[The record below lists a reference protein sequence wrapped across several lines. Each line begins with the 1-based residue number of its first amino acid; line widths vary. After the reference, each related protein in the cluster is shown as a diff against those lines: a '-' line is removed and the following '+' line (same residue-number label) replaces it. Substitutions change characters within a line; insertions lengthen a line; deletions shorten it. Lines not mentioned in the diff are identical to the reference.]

1 MPSFAVSPRTEARR
15 RRTGEGQGWQG
26 AGFHL
31 VLDLLV
37 IFNQTN
43 LAAVAIRLMR
53 CGPSGTPPASRA
65 KAASPLPSNETA
77 GRFLV
82 PLQLLEGNRHCAEHA
97 ALKPWTDP
105 LHRICGA
112 SRGSLQPR
120 EGASWAGSK
129 RQRRHRPSWCE
140 LLRGLRSQVLPP
152 VPPIHSA
159 LGDDAIGEGF
169 LNQYIEYIASIDSAQ

>member
-1 MPSFAVSPRTEARR
+1 MICTSSPSGVQSPPSCCQLSPGPFQSRRGWGGENIVPSFAVSPRTEARR

-37 IFNQTN
+37 IFNRTN

-129 RQRRHRPSWCE
+129 RQRRHPPP
-140 LLRGLRSQVLPP
+140 LRV
-152 VPPIHSA
+152 
-159 LGDDAIGEGF
+159 
-169 LNQYIEYIASIDSAQ
+169 